1 VTAIGRGRRLISAT
15 VAIGLLAACTTSA
28 TTPTLVHSPTSG
40 AAATPSSP
48 SSHTTSPTATPSIP
62 LDLREGAWTGA
73 IRDAI
78 GDLPVSVAVGTG
90 DGIVLLEGPA
100 SDRPLA
106 SVQKLITSMT
116 ALDAFG
122 PGHRF
127 ATVAEAADAPD
138 GETLRGDLW
147 LVGSGDPDGGPARVE
162 DLASALVAGGVR
174 RIDGRIV
181 GDTSAFT
188 HEWWAPG
195 WLPGVSRRYVRP
207 ATALAWQGNIVHDPE
222 LAAAAGL
229 TTALEARG
237 VRVTGSPSTGPAPEG
252 LYRLATAR
260 SAPLAALLA
269 RQNHASWNFAAEML
283 AKALGADATGG
294 RGRTADGAATIE
306 AWAATRGVE
315 ITSRDGSGLSHDDRA
330 SARDLVTLLLL
341 ARDEPWFGA
350 FEASLPREGQGT
362 LEGRLTDVD
371 VRAKTGTLFV
381 EVVSALAGYVE
392 TGAGPAVFAI
402 VSSGVP
408 IATAKAIEDRIVRIL
423 AASTLD

>member
-1 VTAIGRGRRLISAT
+1 VITTGRARRLIIAA
-15 VAIGLLAACTTSA
+15 VAIGLAACTTPV
-28 TTPTLVHSPTSG
+28 TTPTLDPPSKTG
-40 AAATPSSP
+40 AATTPSSP
-48 SSHTTSPTATPSIP
+48 SSATSSPTATPSIR
-62 LDLREGAWTGA
+62 LDLRGGAWTDA

-78 GDLPVSVAVGTG
+78 GDLPVSVAVGTD

-100 SDRPLA
+100 ADRPLA
-106 SVQKLITSMT
+106 SVQKIITSMT

-127 ATVAEAADAPD
+127 ASTAEAIGPPD
-138 GETLRGDLW
+138 GDTLRGDLW

-162 DLASALVAGGVR
+162 DLASELVARGIR

-195 WLPGVSRRYVRP
+195 WLPGISRRYVRP

-229 TTALEARG
+229 AAALEARG

-252 LYRLATAR
+252 LRGLATVR

-294 RGRTADGAATIE
+294 RGRTADGAATIQG
-306 AWAATRGVE
+306 WAATRGVE
-315 ITSRDGSGLSHDDRA
+315 ITARDGSGLSHDDRA

-341 ARDEPWFGA
+341 AGDEPWFGA
-350 FEASLPREGQGT
+350 FEASLPRGGQGT
-362 LEGRLTDVD
+362 LEGRLADVE
-371 VRAKTGTLFV
+371 VRAKTGTLLV

-408 IATAKAIEDRIVRIL
+408 IATAKAIEDRIVRLL
-423 AASTLD
+423 ADSNLD